1 MYKNKA
7 LTGLFIL
14 ILLATVVGCGG
25 QATESAPTT
34 APTEASAPEP
44 TSPPVASGNISVAG
58 STTVQPI
65 AELLAEAFTAQHPN
79 VQIDIQGGGSSVGV
93 KSAGEG
99 TVDIGA
105 ASREIKS
112 SELDEFP
119 SLEIFTIARDGI
131 AIGVHPDVAVDELTT
146 DQVRDIF
153 AGTITNWSE
162 VGGPDAVIAVIA
174 REEGSGTRGAFE
186 ELVMG
191 KDGPP
196 IVDTA
201 LLFPSNGA
209 LRTALSTTP
218 DSIGFLSFGYLDE
231 SVKALEIDGVEATE
245 ANAKSGEYPV
255 VRPLNM
261 LTNGKPGGIVKEW
274 LDFILS
280 DAGQAIVEDEGYLAV
295 IGASEAKAPT
305 TETEGLSGQI
315 NVAGSTTVQ
324 PLAEAC
330 AEAFSAQNP
339 DVQVDIQ
346 GGGSSVGVKSA
357 GEGTVDIGAASRA
370 VKESELAEFPDLKIF
385 TIARDGIAIAVHSGV
400 AVDGLT
406 TSEVRD
412 IFAGTITNWSEVGG
426 PDVLI
431 TVIAREEGSGTRGAF
446 EEMVMGKDGPP
457 IVDTAL
463 LFPSNG
469 ALRTA
474 LSTTP
479 DSIGFLSFGYLDE
492 SVKAVAI
499 DGVPATTANALS
511 GAYPIVR
518 PLNMMTKG
526 EPTDAAKA
534 FIDFILGDEGQAIA
548 VDEGYLSI
556 SGAAEPS
563 ASEGLSGQIS
573 VAGSTTVQPLA
584 ELLAEAF
591 GVYHTVQVDIQGG
604 GSSVGVKSAGE
615 GTVDIGAASRE
626 IKSSELDEFP
636 NLEIFTIA
644 RDGIAIGV
652 HPDVAVDGLTKDQVR
667 DIFAGTITNWS
678 EVGGPDAI
686 ITVIAREEGSGTRGA
701 FEEMVMGKDGPP
713 IVDTALLFPSNGALR
728 TAVST
733 TPDSIGFLSF
743 GYLDESVK
751 ALEIDGAAATAENAQ
766 SGAYPVVR
774 PLNMLT
780 NGEPTGAVKVWLDF
794 ILGPLGQ
801 QIVVEDGYLPVN

>member
-162 VGGPDAVIAVIA
+162 VGGPDA
-174 REEGSGTRGAFE
+174 
-186 ELVMG
+186 
-191 KDGPP
+191 
-196 IVDTA
+196 
-201 LLFPSNGA
+201 
-209 LRTALSTTP
+209 
-218 DSIGFLSFGYLDE
+218 
-231 SVKALEIDGVEATE
+231 
-245 ANAKSGEYPV
+245 
-255 VRPLNM
+255 
-261 LTNGKPGGIVKEW
+261 
-274 LDFILS
+274 
-280 DAGQAIVEDEGYLAV
+280 
-295 IGASEAKAPT
+295 
-305 TETEGLSGQI
+305 
-315 NVAGSTTVQ
+315 
-324 PLAEAC
+324 
-330 AEAFSAQNP
+330 
-339 DVQVDIQ
+339 
-346 GGGSSVGVKSA
+346 
-357 GEGTVDIGAASRA
+357 
-370 VKESELAEFPDLKIF
+370 
-385 TIARDGIAIAVHSGV
+385 
-400 AVDGLT
+400 
-406 TSEVRD
+406 
-412 IFAGTITNWSEVGG
+412 
-426 PDVLI
+426 
-431 TVIAREEGSGTRGAF
+431 
-446 EEMVMGKDGPP
+446 
-457 IVDTAL
+457 
-463 LFPSNG
+463 
-469 ALRTA
+469 
-474 LSTTP
+474 
-479 DSIGFLSFGYLDE
+479 
-492 SVKAVAI
+492 
-499 DGVPATTANALS
+499 
-511 GAYPIVR
+511 
-518 PLNMMTKG
+518 
-526 EPTDAAKA
+526 
-534 FIDFILGDEGQAIA
+534 
-548 VDEGYLSI
+548 
-556 SGAAEPS
+556 
-563 ASEGLSGQIS
+563 
-573 VAGSTTVQPLA
+573 
-584 ELLAEAF
+584 
-591 GVYHTVQVDIQGG
+591 
-604 GSSVGVKSAGE
+604 
-615 GTVDIGAASRE
+615 
-626 IKSSELDEFP
+626 
-636 NLEIFTIA
+636 
-644 RDGIAIGV
+644 
-652 HPDVAVDGLTKDQVR
+652 
-667 DIFAGTITNWS
+667 
-678 EVGGPDAI
+678 I

>member
-1 MYKNKA
+1 MYKSKA

-34 APTEASAPEP
+34 APTKAPAQEP
-44 TSPPVASGNISVAG
+44 TSPPAASGNISVAG

-79 VQIDIQGGGSSVGV
+79 VQVDIQGGGSSVGV

-119 SLEIFTIARDGI
+119 NLKIFTIARDGI
-131 AIGVHPDVAVDELTT
+131 AIAVHPGVAVDGLST

-153 AGTITNWSE
+153 AGEIANWNE
-162 VGGPDAVIAVIA
+162 AGGPDAIITVIA

-209 LRTALSTTP
+209 VRTALSTTP

-231 SVKALEIDGVEATE
+231 SVKALQIDGVEATE
-245 ANAKSGEYPV
+245 ANAKSGVYPV

-261 LTNGKPGGIVKEW
+261 LTNGEPVGIVKEW

-280 DAGQAIVEDEGYLAV
+280 DEGQAIVEEEGYLSV
-295 IGASEAKAPT
+295 VGASEATAPT
-305 TETEGLSGQI
+305 TETEGLSGRI

-339 DVQVDIQ
+339 GVQVDIQ

-370 VKESELAEFPDLKIF
+370 VKESELVEFPDLKVF
-385 TIARDGIAIAVHSGV
+385 TIARDGIAIGVHPGV
-400 AVDGLT
+400 PVDGLT
-406 TSEVRD
+406 TDHVRE
-412 IFAGTITNWSEVGG
+412 IFAGAITNWNEAGG
-426 PDVLI
+426 PDAII

-446 EEMVMGKDGPP
+446 EELAMGEESP

-479 DSIGFLSFGYLDE
+479 NSIGFLSFGYLDE
-492 SVKAVAI
+492 SVKALQI

-518 PLNMMTKG
+518 PLNMMTQG
-526 EPTDAAKA
+526 EPTGAAQA
-534 FIDFILGDEGQAIA
+534 FIDFILGDAGQAIA
-548 VDEGYLSI
+548 VEEGYLSI

-563 ASEGLSGQIS
+563 ASEGLSGQIN
-573 VAGSTTVQPLA
+573 VAGSTTVQPLS

-591 GVYHTVQVDIQGG
+591 GVYHNVQVDVQGG

-652 HPDVAVDGLTKDQVR
+652 HPGVAVDGLTKDQVR
-667 DIFAGTITNWS
+667 DIFAGAITNWN
-678 EVGGPDAI
+678 EAGGPDAI

-701 FEEMVMGKDGPP
+701 FEEMVMGDDGPA

-728 TAVST
+728 TALST
-733 TPDSIGFLSF
+733 TPNSIGFLSF

-751 ALEIDGAAATAENAQ
+751 ALQIDGVAATAENAQ
-766 SGAYPVVR
+766 NGAYPVVR

-780 NGEPTGAVKVWLDF
+780 NGKPTGVVKVWLDF

-801 QIVVEDGYLPVN
+801 QIVVDEGYLPVK